1 MIYTVTLNPSID
13 YIIKVPHFKDGI
25 INHTDTELMRP
36 GGKGINVSSILHSLG
51 YETTALG
58 FIAGHIGNVINEMVK
73 GKGITTDFVA
83 KGSGE
88 SRINV
93 KMRSDTETE
102 INGMGPHILDEDM
115 HKLYGKLD
123 DIKDGDVLVLSGSVP
138 AHLSKTTYADILQ
151 YVGHKDVLCVVDA
164 EGELLTDTLSF
175 HPFLI
180 KPNQHELSAIFHHEI
195 KTKEEAAYYGHQL
208 QKKGARNVLISMGKD
223 GAVLVSEDARD
234 LYMPAPKG
242 KVINSVG
249 AGDSMVAGFL
259 YGWLESHDYNKAL
272 TMGIASGSA
281 TAFQEDLANRKEIYD
296 LLHQITVE

>member
-1 MIYTVTLNPSID
+1 MIYTVTLNASID

-25 INHTDTELMRP
+25 INHTDTELIRP
-36 GGKGINVSSILHSLG
+36 GGKGINVSSIVHSLG
-51 YETTALG
+51 YKTTALG
-58 FIAGHIGNVINEMVK
+58 FIAGHIGNVIDEMVK
-73 GKGITTDFVA
+73 EKGITSDFIA
-83 KGSGE
+83 LASGD

-93 KMRSDTETE
+93 KLRSDTETE
-102 INGMGPHILDEDM
+102 INGRGPHISDEDM

-138 AHLSKTTYADILQ
+138 SHLSKTTYADILQ
-151 YVGHKDVLCVVDA
+151 YVNHKDVLCIVDA

-180 KPNQHELSAIFHHEI
+180 KPNQHELGAIFHHEI
-195 KTKEEAAYYGHQL
+195 KTKEEAAYYGHKL
-208 QKKGARNVLISMGKD
+208 QEKGARNVLISMGKD
-223 GAVLVSEDARD
+223 GAVLVSEDAKD

-242 KVINSVG
+242 KAVNSVG

-259 YGWLESHDYNKAL
+259 YGWLENHDYNKAL
-272 TMGIASGSA
+272 TMCIAAGSA
-281 TAFQEDLANRKEIYD
+281 TAFEEDLANRKEIYD

>member
-13 YIIKVPHFKDGI
+13 YIIHVPHFKDGM
-25 INHTDTELMRP
+25 INHTDEELMRP

-58 FIAGHIGNVINEMVK
+58 FTAGDIGDVIDRMVK
-73 GKGITTDFVA
+73 KKGITTDFIVLS
-83 KGSGE
+83 SGN

-93 KMRSDTETE
+93 KMRSDSETE
-102 INGMGPHILDEDM
+102 INGMGPHISDEDM
-115 HKLYGKLD
+115 HKLYEKLD

-138 AHLSKTTYADILQ
+138 SHLSKTAYADILQ
-151 YVGHKDVLCVVDA
+151 YVSHKDVLCIVDA
-164 EGELLTDTLSF
+164 EGELLTNTLSF

-195 KTKEEAAYYGHQL
+195 KTKEEAAFYGHKL
-208 QKKGARNVLISMGKD
+208 QDKGARNVLISLGKD
-223 GAVLVSEDARD
+223 GAVLVSEDKQD
-234 LYMPAPKG
+234 LFMPAPIG

-259 YGWLESHDYNKAL
+259 YGWLESHDYSKAL
-272 TMGIASGSA
+272 TMGIAAGSA
-281 TAFQEDLANRKEIYD
+281 TAFEEDLANRKEIYD
-296 LLHQITVE
+296 LLYQIIVE

>member
-13 YIIKVPHFKDGI
+13 YIIHVPHFKDGM
-25 INHTDTELMRP
+25 INHTDEELMRP

-58 FIAGHIGNVINEMVK
+58 FTAGDIGNVIDRMVK
-73 GKGITTDFVA
+73 KKGITTDFIVLS
-83 KGSGE
+83 SGN

-93 KMRSDTETE
+93 KMRSDSETE
-102 INGMGPHILDEDM
+102 INGMGPHIFEEDM
-115 HKLYGKLD
+115 HKLYEKLD

-138 AHLSKTTYADILQ
+138 SHLSKTAYADILQ
-151 YVGHKDVLCVVDA
+151 YVSHKDVLCIVDA
-164 EGELLTDTLSF
+164 EGELLTNTLSF

-195 KTKEEAAYYGHQL
+195 NTKEEAAYYGHKL
-208 QKKGARNVLISMGKD
+208 LDNGARNVLISMGKD
-223 GAVLVSEDARD
+223 GAVLVSEDKQD
-234 LYMPAPKG
+234 LFMPAPIG

-272 TMGIASGSA
+272 TMGIAAGSA
-281 TAFQEDLANRKEIYD
+281 TAFEEDLANRKEIYD
-296 LLHQITVE
+296 LLYQITVE